1 MLTLKQEETKLSISQ
16 VPVLLY
22 LIGVLLTFPL
32 LWSAGVRLMEQTRD
46 GGAEFFLVFVVVFW
60 YVMLEYL
67 GLREEIII
75 DRSTPSFYR
84 RVKGIFRGKE
94 QQIPLRDIKKI
105 VLETKL
111 DKYGTRYQYLYLQ
124 SDRESYQINNPY
136 LVRNEH
142 HKIGRLISDFL
153 NIPFQEV

>member
-1 MLTLKQEETKLSISQ
+1 MVTLKQEGTKLSISQ
-16 VPVLLY
+16 VPVVLY
-22 LIGVLLTFPL
+22 LIGALLTFPL
-32 LWSAGVRLMEQTRD
+32 LWSAGVRIMEQTKD
-46 GGAEFFLVFVVVFW
+46 GGAEFFLIFVVGFW

-67 GLREEIII
+67 GLREQIII
-75 DRSTPSFYR
+75 DRSVPIFYR

-94 QQIPLRDIKKI
+94 QQIPLEAVTKI

-124 SDRESYQINNPY
+124 SERENYQINNPY